1 MDTTLGS
8 ATAMS
13 PDEIITFLDG
23 YRADEITGAALFRGW
38 AASSKS
44 EALRGA
50 LRVMELRE
58 HSHAQ
63 LLEQRVRELGGTPK
77 QQRDVSEFFAF
88 LTSPT
93 ISDAAKAQDFVSKAP
108 PERVVSHFSGYAD
121 RMGADPESQSLLRAI
136 IEDERATLCTLDSFA
151 KTLPTDASAN

>member
-1 MDTTLGS
+1 MDTTPGPAS
-8 ATAMS
+8 AMS
-13 PDEIITFLDG
+13 RDEIITFFYE
-23 YRADEITGAALFRGW
+23 YRAYETTGAVLFAGW
-38 AASSKS
+38 AAIAKS

-63 LLEQRVRELGGTPK
+63 LLEQRVRELGGTLTHH
-77 QQRDVSEFFAF
+77 RDVTEFLAF

-108 PERVVSHFSGYAD
+108 PEQVVSYFSGYAD
-121 RMGADPESQSLLRAI
+121 RMDADPESQGLLRAI
-136 IEDERATLCTLDSFA
+136 IEDERATLCTLETFA
-151 KTLPTDASAN
+151 KTPLPAE

>member
-1 MDTTLGS
+1 MEPTAQDS
-8 ATAMS
+8 ATVMS
-13 PDEIITFLDG
+13 RDEIIAFFDG
-23 YRADEITGAALFRGW
+23 YRAAEATGAVLFQGW
-38 AASSKS
+38 AASSKN

-63 LLEQRVRELGGTPK
+63 LLEQRVRELGGTPSH
-77 QQRDVSEFFAF
+77 QQDVAEFFAF

-93 ISDAAKAQDFVSKAP
+93 IGDAAKAQDFVSKAP
-108 PERVVSHFSGYAD
+108 PEQIVSYFSVYAD

-136 IEDERATLCTLDSFA
+136 IEDERATLYALDTFA
-151 KTLPTDASAN
+151 KTLAPNH

>member
-1 MDTTLGS
+1 MDSPQGP

-13 PDEIITFLDG
+13 RDEIISFLDG
-23 YRADEITGAALFRGW
+23 YRADETTGAALFRGW

-77 QQRDVSEFFAF
+77 QHRDVSGFFAF

-93 ISDAAKAQDFVSKAP
+93 VSDAAKAQDFVNKAP
-108 PERVVSHFSGYAD
+108 PEQVVSRFSGYAD
-121 RMGADPESQSLLRAI
+121 RMSADPESQSLLRAI
-136 IEDERATLCTLDSFA
+136 IEDERATLCMLDTFA
-151 KTLPTDASAN
+151 KTLPSNASTN